1 MNIRK
6 YIYITLTLL
15 TSAIFLIGCGGDT
28 YTEGKAFLK
37 KEKEVLEKLNGSWSR
52 RVSIDEIES
61 LDTFRFEIFDEPT
74 VLKSQGMQAE
84 FHGKMIWTNTTVYL
98 DETEEEETSIY
109 FYVEPKYDRI
119 CGYGW
124 VSSGRYDIQ
133 DAQVFDYVFFNE
145 DSLKLTENTI
155 GHSNSK
161 ELKRVIEV
169 IEDEET
175 EDSEEVESQ
184 NAEEEESAK

>member
-1 MNIRK
+1 MNIQK
-6 YIYITLTLL
+6 YTYIILMLF
-15 TSAIFLIGCGGDT
+15 TSAIILTGCGEET
-28 YTEGKAFLK
+28 YIEEKSFLK

-52 RVSIDEIES
+52 KVSIDEIES
-61 LDTFRFEIFDEPT
+61 LDTFRFEIFDKPT

-98 DETEEEETSIY
+98 DETEAEESSIY
-109 FYVEPKYDRI
+109 FYVEPKYERI

-124 VSSGRYDIQ
+124 VSSGKYDTK

-161 ELKRVIEV
+161 ELKRVIE
-169 IEDEET
+169 EDEDEKT
-175 EDSEEVESQ
+175 EDSEEGEDVS
-184 NAEEEESAK
+184 AEEELL